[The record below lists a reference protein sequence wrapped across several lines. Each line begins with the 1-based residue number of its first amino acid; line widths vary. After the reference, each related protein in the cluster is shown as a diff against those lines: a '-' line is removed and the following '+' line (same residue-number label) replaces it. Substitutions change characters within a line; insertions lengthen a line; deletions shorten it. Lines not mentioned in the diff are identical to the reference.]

1 MRLFRA
7 VPATPHHTRNPSAL
21 TSFVD
26 EVYATLSRLFAYVA
40 VLALFVVLGN
50 YLWKQLPDA
59 TAMAAPAAVGW
70 SPAGRLA
77 PAFAVSRLDLRDK
90 TEAYEIFRHP
100 EGGRKDV
107 FRWADANGAAVA
119 ELEIYRPGGEAMGPA
134 VAEIAGR
141 LDPGGV
147 RELEAAGIVDS
158 KFGSVTLLRPA
169 RQDGD
174 RACLGFLKQA
184 DAPDLRISGWTCQG
198 TSLPARRAAIV
209 CMLSR
214 LTLLAA
220 GNDPRLAA
228 LFAHA
233 ELKRTDCVTSGVPAL
248 SADWVMGSE
257 NPRLRGAL

>member
-7 VPATPHHTRNPSAL
+7 DPAAPHHTRNPSDL

-26 EVYATLSRLFAYVA
+26 EVYATLSGLFAYAA
-40 VLALFVVLGN
+40 VLALFVVLGV
-50 YLWKQLPDA
+50 YLWRQLPDA
-59 TAMAAPAAVGW
+59 TAMPVPAAAGW
-70 SPAGRLA
+70 SLAGRQA
-77 PAFAVSRLDLRDK
+77 PAFAISRPDQRDK
-90 TEAYEIFRHP
+90 TDTYEVFRHP

-107 FRWADANGAAVA
+107 FRWADANGAAMA

-134 VAEIAGR
+134 VTEIAGR
-141 LDPGGV
+141 LDPGGD
-147 RELEAAGIVDS
+147 RGLEAAGIVDS

-169 RQDGD
+169 RQDGNL
-174 RACLGFLKQA
+174 ACLGFLKQA

-198 TSLPARRAAIV
+198 ASLPAQRAAIV
-209 CMLSR
+209 CMLNR

-233 ELKRTDCVTSGVPAL
+233 ELKRTDCVTSGPPAL

-257 NPRLRGAL
+257 NPLLRGAL

>member
-7 VPATPHHTRNPSAL
+7 DPAAPHHTRNPSAL

-40 VLALFVVLGN
+40 VLALFAVLGT
-50 YLWKQLPDA
+50 YLWQQLPDA
-59 TAMAAPAAVGW
+59 TAAAAPAAAGW
-70 SPAGRLA
+70 SAAGRQV
-77 PAFAVSRLDLRDK
+77 PAFAVSRPDLRDK
-90 TEAYEIFRHP
+90 TETYEILRHP
-100 EGGRKDV
+100 EGGRKDI
-107 FRWADANGAAVA
+107 FRWVDADGAAA
-119 ELEIYRPGGEAMGPA
+119 ELEIYRPGGEAVGPA
-134 VAEIAGR
+134 ISEIAGR
-141 LDPGGV
+141 LDPSGV
-147 RELEAAGIVDS
+147 RELEAAGIVES

-169 RQDGD
+169 RQDGS
-174 RACLGFLKQA
+174 RTCLGFLKQA
-184 DAPDLRISGWTCQG
+184 DAPELRISGWTCQG
-198 TSLPARRAAIV
+198 TSLPTQRAAVV
-209 CMLSR
+209 CMLNR

-233 ELKRTDCVTSGVPAL
+233 ELKRTDCVTSGAPGP